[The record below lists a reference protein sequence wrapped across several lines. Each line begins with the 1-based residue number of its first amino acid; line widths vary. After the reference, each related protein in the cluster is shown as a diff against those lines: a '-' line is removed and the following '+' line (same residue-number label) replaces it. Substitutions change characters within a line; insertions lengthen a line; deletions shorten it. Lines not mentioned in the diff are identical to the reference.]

1 MVLTPTYDLR
11 DWLMVLTPTYDFR
24 YYWDKRKSRNRFS
37 HFTKL

>member
-1 MVLTPTYDLR
+1 MVLTPTYYLR